1 MRRVANLIFGQKG
14 VNTEEKLAELGILC
28 LEKRRKDLKSKP
40 LRYCQESTRQTAVYG
55 SEQQEQI
62 TEIDRDNSLLQKP
75 DAQQI

>member
-1 MRRVANLIFGQKG
+1 MRRVVNLIFGQKG

-28 LEKRRKDLKSKP
+28 LEKRRKDLTSSKP

-62 TEIDRDNSLLQKP
+62 HRDSQG
-75 DAQQI
+75 QQLITKT